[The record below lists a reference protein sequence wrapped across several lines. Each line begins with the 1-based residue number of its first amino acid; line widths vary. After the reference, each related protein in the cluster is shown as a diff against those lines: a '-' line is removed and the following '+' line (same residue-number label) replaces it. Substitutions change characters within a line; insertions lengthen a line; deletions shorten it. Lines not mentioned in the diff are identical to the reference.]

1 MGERMAWIAFI
12 MVIIKILFDII
23 IFIIKKVNQREVI
36 LLNAEGI
43 RCKHLQKTDGTYV
56 CTNFIFK
63 RKMLNGVC
71 PREKCLGFYMDQM
84 SNDDNIE
91 VINSSVFFFLKK
103 VIDSFPE
110 IAAALLALNEIIS
123 K

>member
-1 MGERMAWIAFI
+1 MGESMAWIAFI

-36 LLNAEGI
+36 LLNAEGV
-43 RCKHLQKTDGTYV
+43 RCKHLQKTDVTYV
-56 CTNFIFK
+56 CTNFLFK

-71 PREKCLGFYMDQM
+71 PREKCLGFYMGQM
-84 SNDDNIE
+84 SNDDNEI
-91 VINSSVFFFLKK
+91 INSSVFFFCKK